1 MFISAIQFKPWE
13 RIWKSWAPGK
23 CKFVMSLVANNKCWT
38 ADRLAKRGLLHP
50 ELCPLCDQEE
60 GTINHLLLSC
70 VFSRQIRFSVKQQ
83 LGLQV
88 LTKQPSDH
96 SFEDWWD
103 QVSKRVADQTKKGLK
118 SVVILVAWS
127 LWNHRNRCV
136 FNGLQ
141 PSLNGLISIIRDELP
156 LWELAGARGITHL
169 LALQPNG

>member
-1 MFISAIQFKPWE
+1 MQ
-13 RIWKSWAPGK
+13 R
-23 CKFVMSLVANNKCWT
+23 
-38 ADRLAKRGLLHP
+38 
-50 ELCPLCDQEE
+50 
-60 GTINHLLLSC
+60 
-70 VFSRQIRFSVKQQ
+70 

-103 QVSKRVADQTKKGLK
+103 QVSKRVADQAKKGLK

-136 FNGLQ
+136 FYGLQ
-141 PSLNGLISIIRDELP
+141 PSLNGLLSIIRDELH
-156 LWELAGARGITHL
+156 LWELTGARGITHL

>member
-1 MFISAIQFKPWE
+1 MQ
-13 RIWKSWAPGK
+13 R
-23 CKFVMSLVANNKCWT
+23 
-38 ADRLAKRGLLHP
+38 
-50 ELCPLCDQEE
+50 
-60 GTINHLLLSC
+60 
-70 VFSRQIRFSVKQQ
+70 

-103 QVSKRVADQTKKGLK
+103 QVSKRVADQAKKGLK

-169 LALQPNG
+169 LALQPNSLTASLRGLLGHGLNSLKG